1 MTATVLIP
9 SSTQQSLLSTSRV
22 PGSVPG
28 AGSAKMKEQELCAQG
43 VPPGQKEK
51 DVRILAIRCGEG

>member
-9 SSTQQSLLSTSRV
+9 SFIQQSLLSTDRV

-28 AGSAKMKEQELCAQG
+28 AGSTKMEKEELCAQG
-43 VPPGQKEK
+43 VPPRQKEK
-51 DVRILAIRCGEG
+51 EVRIRAVRCG